1 MHLEDDM
8 REMMVGQHDAVGA
21 ISQAIRRART
31 GMRDPSRP
39 IGSFIFAGPT
49 GVGKSQL
56 AKALTASYFG
66 AEENMV
72 RLDMSEYMEKHTVS
86 KLIGSPP
93 GYVGYDEGGG
103 LTEKIRRYGSLG

>member
-1 MHLEDDM
+1 MNLESEM
-8 REMMVGQHDAVGA
+8 REMMVGQNDAVEA

-56 AKALTASYFG
+56 AKALCTSYFG
-66 AEENMV
+66 
-72 RLDMSEYMEKHTVS
+72 SEVCSCSVLVWLQNDAMEACSGVQGDHVF
-86 KLIGSPP
+86 
-93 GYVGYDEGGG
+93 VF
-103 LTEKIRRYGSLG
+103 